1 MEEDQP
7 EPERPTLAAP
17 FEATLLERAFP
28 FREVSL
34 VINADRRA
42 HDPIYGAHRWWARR
56 PPALLRSMLLAAA
69 LPADHGSESFWESYQ
84 STHRQ
89 LDRWRVHDPFV
100 GGGSTLVEAARLGAR
115 VSGGDVDPLAV
126 DIVRY
131 ELRPAAAAQIRTAGK
146 QLLEHLRSE
155 CGPLYPSTSRR
166 QPLHYFW
173 LHQVTCPGCHKP
185 GLLYRDLVIA
195 RDRQKPG
202 AVVRDHP
209 LTVFCPEDLSV
220 HHLNGAERREL
231 RYRGRRWRISEGTYV
246 GNRYVCPRCGERSA
260 HKDLLTGLAPRRLI
274 AVEDTAKGQ
283 RREIRKPS
291 RDDLK
296 AAQSAAA
303 WLAEHRS
310 ELTLPV
316 LSLAAERH
324 DERPVSFGM
333 THATDLFTDRQLAV
347 FGSAFAWLSSAKL
360 EPDVR
365 EGLRLAVS
373 NALATNNKLCSYA
386 YDYGRLSALF
396 SVRGYSLP
404 ALPVELNPLH
414 PDGGRGTL
422 HHCVERVARAGSDN
436 TRRHVWSPT
445 ARGVEARTLAL
456 PTNAAVDR
464 VTCRS
469 ATASPNGRDP
479 SADLCVFDP
488 PYFDYI
494 AYSELSEF
502 YRAWLAP
509 EAAVG
514 TPLLPGGSDPGES
527 FGLELGVALRGALA
541 RLAPGR
547 PLAFTYHSASAEAW
561 RAVGIAL
568 DEAKLRVTALW
579 PVYSDGHM
587 GHHSHPGNCEWDL
600 VLVCRRVSETVASA
614 MTFNADSW
622 ARSAKPLT
630 IRDADRASM
639 DHAISVA
646 SSRFGNP
653 AKES

>member
-1 MEEDQP
+1 MEVDES
-7 EPERPTLAAP
+7 EPERPPLAAP
-17 FEATLLERAFP
+17 FEATLLERGFP

-69 LPADHGSESFWESYQ
+69 LPADHGPESFWGNYQ
-84 STHRQ
+84 STERQ
-89 LDRWRVHDPFV
+89 LRRWRVHDPFV
-100 GGGSTLVEAARLGAR
+100 GGGSTLVEAARLGAS

-131 ELRPAAAAQIRTAGK
+131 ELRPAAADKIRAAGK
-146 QLLEHLRSE
+146 QLLEHLRAE

-173 LHQVTCPGCHKP
+173 LHQVTCPACHQP
-185 GLLYRDLVIA
+185 GLLYRDLVVA

-220 HHLNGAERREL
+220 HQLNGAERREL
-231 RYRGRRWRISEGTYV
+231 RYRGRRWRIDEGTYIR
-246 GNRYVCPRCGERSA
+246 NRYVCPSCGERSA

-274 AVEDTAKGQ
+274 AVEETEKGK
-283 RREIRKPS
+283 RRRIRKPS
-291 RDDLK
+291 RDDL
-296 AAQSAAA
+296 AAA
-303 WLAEHRS
+303 RTASEWLTDHRGNLLLPTV
-310 ELTLPV
+310 ELAT
-316 LSLAAERH
+316 ERH
-324 DERPVSFGM
+324 DERPISFGM
-333 THATDLFTDRQLAV
+333 KHAVDLFTDRQLAV
-347 FGSAFAWLSSAKL
+347 FGSAFAWLASAKL
-360 EPDVR
+360 DPDVR
-365 EGLRLAVS
+365 DGLRLAVS
-373 NALATNNKLCSYA
+373 NALATNNKLCGYA

-414 PDGGRGTL
+414 ADGGRGTL
-422 HHCVERVARAGSDN
+422 HHCIERVSRAGTDN
-436 TRRHVWSPT
+436 ARRHVWSAT
-445 ARGVEARTLAL
+445 AAAVEARSLAL
-456 PTNAAVDR
+456 PTNAAVND
-464 VTCRS
+464 VKCMS
-469 ATASPNGRDP
+469 ATTSPSASDP

-509 EAAVG
+509 DASLG

-527 FGLELGVALRGALA
+527 FGLELGVAMRSALA

-600 VLVCRRVSETVASA
+600 VLVCRRVSETNASA
-614 MTFNADSW
+614 MTFSAETW
-622 ARSAKPLT
+622 AESAKPLS
-630 IRDADRASM
+630 IGDADRASM
-639 DHAISVA
+639 AHAISVA
-646 SSRFGNP
+646 SCRFGTP